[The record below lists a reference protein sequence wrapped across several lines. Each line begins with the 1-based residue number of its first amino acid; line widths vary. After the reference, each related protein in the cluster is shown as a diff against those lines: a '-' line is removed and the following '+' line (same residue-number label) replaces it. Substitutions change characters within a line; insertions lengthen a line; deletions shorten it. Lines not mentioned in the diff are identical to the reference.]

1 MGRSRLVFITFLSVL
16 ILSGFPFDVAAN
28 LYTHTH
34 IYTQMILMIQVG
46 GAGQSWQTDVLTY
59 HTPPTL
65 PYGTAA
71 FGHRQ
76 QKRSFS
82 QPRERIAAHVSASD
96 EAFYSRSALLPASST
111 PLSLIISNASD
122 LLPLSA
128 RPLVIRQKSSRGRYK
143 VLNRGGRGTVKVLHI
158 WLTNTPENNGLHVS
172 VCVFVRMYMYVCVCV
187 CAQLPW
193 GGYANVAEGSP
204 TADAAGESG
213 FTTAFCEV
221 CDNGLT
227 GLDHGIELKY
237 SNIPFLAASPV
248 QLMSLGP
255 KHRRQWHI
263 KEVEER
269 PQEDVFFFFIAEG
282 VKKRLWDN
290 KSQSAGTR
298 FRTYVHEVSS
308 SIGVQTSKTMHVQ

>member
-1 MGRSRLVFITFLSVL
+1 M
-16 ILSGFPFDVAAN
+16 
-28 LYTHTH
+28 
-34 IYTQMILMIQVG
+34 
-46 GAGQSWQTDVLTY
+46 
-59 HTPPTL
+59 
-65 PYGTAA
+65 
-71 FGHRQ
+71 
-76 QKRSFS
+76 
-82 QPRERIAAHVSASD
+82 
-96 EAFYSRSALLPASST
+96 
-111 PLSLIISNASD
+111 
-122 LLPLSA
+122 
-128 RPLVIRQKSSRGRYK
+128 
-143 VLNRGGRGTVKVLHI
+143 
-158 WLTNTPENNGLHVS
+158 
-172 VCVFVRMYMYVCVCV
+172 

-269 PQEDVFFFFIAEG
+269 PQEDVFFFYRRGCEKEALRQQKSEHRNTFSHLCAWGIFFYRCSNLKDNARTVVLRLIWLSFKVLHFLSPTSLFFFSCTFSICSKSLGNNSWIEIKKTTLFDVTS
-282 VKKRLWDN
+282 VKE
-290 KSQSAGTR
+290 
-298 FRTYVHEVSS
+298 EVTESLTKE
-308 SIGVQTSKTMHVQ
+308 Q

>member
-16 ILSGFPFDVAAN
+16 ILSGFPFDVAAS

-76 QKRSFS
+76 QKRPFS

-96 EAFYSRSALLPASST
+96 EAFYSHSALLPASST

-172 VCVFVRMYMYVCVCV
+172 VCVFVCMYMYVCVCV
-187 CAQLPW
+187 RAIALGRVCKRSWGISDSRHGRRIRFYNSILWSMWQRPDRVRSRDWAKVFKYTLSRSQSCA
-193 GGYANVAEGSP
+193 
-204 TADAAGESG
+204 ADVIRAQ
-213 FTTAFCEV
+213 T
-221 CDNGLT
+221 
-227 GLDHGIELKY
+227 
-237 SNIPFLAASPV
+237 
-248 QLMSLGP
+248 P
-255 KHRRQWHI
+255 KTMTHQRSRG
-263 KEVEER
+263 KAPR
-269 PQEDVFFFFIAEG
+269 GCFFFFIAEG

-290 KSQSAGTR
+290 KSQSTGTR